1 MTSATIKLKKLY
13 FVWNFQRKVPYLT
26 HFSENGSV
34 PYLEFQFLNRSNLSL
49 APGGIEIVY
58 QSSLQRLVDLSKLKK
73 LFHVAHL
80 CIILTSSSIDSLE
93 RLQNLDFD
101 FLPTEMIA
109 VTFPKT
115 TACISAPISI
125 MSTENIFSI
134 SVLALTLPKPTE
146 VSEESVK

>member
-1 MTSATIKLKKLY
+1 MDSEITDKA
-13 FVWNFQRKVPYLT
+13 PYL
-26 HFSENGSV
+26 N
-34 PYLEFQFLNRSNLSL
+34 LNKKWKIRDFLFLFRSNLSL
-49 APGGIEIVY
+49 APGSIKIVY

-80 CIILTSSSIDSLE
+80 CIILTSSSIDPLKKIKI
-93 RLQNLDFD
+93 LILA

-125 MSTENIFSI
+125 ISTENIFSI